1 MRPGPNPK
9 RQRGRNNQRR
19 HGGGGGGG
27 GGNPRNQTFESN
39 GPEVKIR
46 GNAHQV
52 LERYL
57 ALARD
62 ASSSG
67 DRVTAENYYQ
77 HAEHYYRL
85 LSAQAAQQAQ
95 MQGGPNSGRPGFPG
109 MGPQPE
115 LPSVSDQ
122 PEPDE
127 DEFDDGYVADRG
139 NTYNQ
144 PQNQN
149 QNFNQNQNP
158 NQNPSQNQNQNQN
171 QNRQGSGPGPNG
183 GNGSHST
190 SRPE

>member
-1 MRPGPNPK
+1 MRQGPNPK

-27 GGNPRNQTFESN
+27 NPRNMTFESN

-62 ASSSG
+62 ASSAG
-67 DRVTAENYYQ
+67 DRVTAENYFQ

-85 LSAQAAQQAQ
+85 LSAQQAQQQ
-95 MQGGPNSGRPGFPG
+95 QQFGGQNGGRPGFPG

-122 PEPDE
+122 PVSD
-127 DEFDDGYVADRG
+127 DEFDEGGYQAE
-139 NTYNQ
+139 
-144 PQNQN
+144 PQQHYQQHHNQN
-149 QNFNQNQNP
+149 QQHHQHHRHH
-158 NQNPSQNQNQNQN
+158 QNQNQNQSP
-171 QNRQGSGPGPNG
+171 NRQGGPAPNGG
-183 GNGSHST
+183 GNGSHE
-190 SRPE
+190 PDQG

>member
-9 RQRGRNNQRR
+9 RQRGRNQQRR
-19 HGGGGGGG
+19 HGGGGG

-62 ASSSG
+62 ASSQG
-67 DRVTAENYYQ
+67 DRVAAENYFQ

-85 LSAQAAQQAQ
+85 LSAQAAQMAQ
-95 MQGGPNSGRPGFPG
+95 QQGGPGGGGRPYAPG

-122 PEPDE
+122 PMGDE
-127 DEFDDGYVADRG
+127 EDDGGYDEPQ
-139 NTYNQ
+139 YHQLPQQQQHQ
-144 PQNQN
+144 PHNP
-149 QNFNQNQNP
+149 NQNP
-158 NQNPSQNQNQNQN
+158 NQNTRPAA
-171 QNRQGSGPGPNG
+171 PNG
-183 GNGSHST
+183 GNGTHS
-190 SRPE
+190 PDQG

>member
-9 RQRGRNNQRR
+9 RQRGRNQQRR
-19 HGGGGGGG
+19 HGGGGGG

-62 ASSSG
+62 ASSQG

-85 LSAQAAQQAQ
+85 LAAQAQQMAQQH
-95 MQGGPNSGRPGFPG
+95 GGPNGGRPFVPG
-109 MGPQPE
+109 MGPQPD
-115 LPSVSDQ
+115 LPAVSDQ
-122 PEPDE
+122 PMDGDE
-127 DEFDDGYVADRG
+127 DDDGFAEPQYHQLPPQ
-139 NTYNQ
+139 YQQHQQ
-144 PQNQN
+144 PQQHHS
-149 QNFNQNQNP
+149 QNP
-158 NQNPSQNQNQNQN
+158 NQN
-171 QNRQGSGPGPNG
+171 QNRQAAPGPNG
-183 GNGSHST
+183 NGSNGSHSQNQD
-190 SRPE
+190 

>member
-9 RQRGRNNQRR
+9 RQRGRNQQRR
-19 HGGGGGGG
+19 HGGGGGGGG

-62 ASSSG
+62 ASSQG

-85 LSAQAAQQAQ
+85 LAAQAAQMAQ
-95 MQGGPNSGRPGFPG
+95 QHGGPTGGGRPFPPG

-115 LPSVSDQ
+115 LPA
-122 PEPDE
+122 
-127 DEFDDGYVADRG
+127 VADRPMG
-139 NTYNQ
+139 EDEDDDGGFAE
-144 PQNQN
+144 PQYHQLPPQHQHAHQN
-149 QNFNQNQNP
+149 PQQNP
-158 NQNPSQNQNQNQN
+158 NP
-171 QNRQGSGPGPNG
+171 NRPAPGPNG
-183 GNGSHST
+183 GNGPHSQDQG
-190 SRPE
+190 